1 MLHYIKK
8 IQSNFPLNNSI
19 KLSRFSYDRYFFE
32 TFKFTNM
39 TKNIMTEA
47 LLEYNVAKIAGEGY
61 VATCV
66 INPKISV
73 FAKSDDDLLKTGIHS
88 AAKLY
93 AKLHPTEENT
103 KIRNDEFQMKL
114 VK

>member
-1 MLHYIKK
+1 MPHYIEK
-8 IQSNFPLNNSI
+8 IQSNFPLNNPI
-19 KLSRFSYDRYFFE
+19 KLSRFFYDRYFFK

-73 FAKSDDDLLKTGIHS
+73 FSKNNDDLLKTGIHS

-93 AKLHPTEENT
+93 AKLHPTEENK
-103 KIRNDEFQMKL
+103 KIRDNKFQMKL
-114 VK
+114 VE

>member
-1 MLHYIKK
+1 
-8 IQSNFPLNNSI
+8 
-19 KLSRFSYDRYFFE
+19 
-32 TFKFTNM
+32 M

-73 FAKSDDDLLKTGIHS
+73 FSKGDDDLLKTGIHS
-88 AAKLY
+88 AAKLH
-93 AKLHPTEENT
+93 ARLHPTEENA
-103 KIRNDEFQMKL
+103 KIRNNEFQMKR
-114 VK
+114 VE